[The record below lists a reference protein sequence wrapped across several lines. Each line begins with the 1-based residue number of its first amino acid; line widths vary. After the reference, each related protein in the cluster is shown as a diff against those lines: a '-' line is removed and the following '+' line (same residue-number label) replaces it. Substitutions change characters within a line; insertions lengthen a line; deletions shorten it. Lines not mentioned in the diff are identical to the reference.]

1 MTKPEATNLTTV
13 PLKLE
18 EQRFFSSVLFA
29 PGPRR
34 ILPYGGNVSLAG
46 GFPGKTPFWFLISP
60 AKSKQLEEEVLE
72 GG

>member
-1 MTKPEATNLTTV
+1 MTV

-18 EQRFFSSVLFA
+18 EQIRYKGSSSMLFA